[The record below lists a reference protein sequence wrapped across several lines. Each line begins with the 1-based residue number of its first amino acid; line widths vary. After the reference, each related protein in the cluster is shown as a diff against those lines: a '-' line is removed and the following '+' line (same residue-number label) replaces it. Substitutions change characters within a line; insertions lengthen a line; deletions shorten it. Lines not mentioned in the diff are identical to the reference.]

1 MARKTVS
8 IEKLVAMANA
18 ILADSEESASER
30 RVGVMNLLEGMLHDA
45 KAYSGFRYLSTGEC
59 TGMPGINKSKEGPD
73 GHEVDYIK
81 RFANTDRTRV
91 RYFS

>member
-18 ILADSEESASER
+18 ILADSAEDAVER

-45 KAYSGFRYLSTGEC
+45 KAYSGFRYLNTGEC
-59 TGMPGINKSKEGPD
+59 AGKPGINRGPNME
-73 GHEVDYIK
+73 HLEDYTA
-81 RFANTDRTRV
+81 RFADTDRTRV
-91 RYFS
+91 RYFD